1 MSHDAEPT
9 SEETPWD
16 CVSLEKNANSVLR
29 PNVKPPESET
39 TEPTDETNGRL
50 TFFKVAEI
58 VFILFFIGILAGA
71 VLFVMKR
78 SVFER
83 SPDRRRR
90 STFFSVRY
98 AKKSIIDEM
107 VY

>member
-1 MSHDAEPT
+1 MSHEAEPA

-16 CVSLEKNANSVLR
+16 CVSLEKNANSFLR
-29 PNVKPPESET
+29 SNAKPPS
-39 TEPTDETNGRL
+39 EPTNETSGL
-50 TFFKVAEI
+50 TFLNVAEV
-58 VFILFFIGILAGA
+58 VFILFFIGILVGA
-71 VLFVMKR
+71 VLFVIKR
-78 SVFER
+78 NLFAR